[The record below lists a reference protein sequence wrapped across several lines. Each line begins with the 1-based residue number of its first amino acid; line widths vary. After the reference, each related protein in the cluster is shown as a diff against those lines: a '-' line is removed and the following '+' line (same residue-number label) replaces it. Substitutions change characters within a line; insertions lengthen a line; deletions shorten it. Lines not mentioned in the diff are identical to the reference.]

1 MTKECIDMTESSG
14 PTRSAKARGVGINHV
29 ALEVGD
35 IEEAVVF
42 YQSLIQV
49 ELRGRSEKMA
59 FLDLGDQFLALS
71 EGRDQTPDSHRH
83 FGLVV
88 DDKEAVRREVKKL
101 GCKMLSSPFPKGLD
115 FLDPWGNR
123 VQVVEYRSIQF
134 SKTEAVLKGMGLDDL
149 GKSAEARQELKKKGL
164 L

>member
-1 MTKECIDMTESSG
+1 MTESSS
-14 PTRSAKARGVGINHV
+14 PKAKGIGINHV
-29 ALEVGD
+29 ALEVDD
-35 IEEAVVF
+35 IEAALAF
-42 YQSLIQV
+42 YRSLIQI

-71 EGRDQTPDSHRH
+71 EGRTQASDSHRH

-88 DDKEAVRREVKKL
+88 DDKEAVRRQVKSL
-101 GCKMLSSPFPKGLD
+101 GCTILSSPFPEGLD

-134 SKTEAVLKGMGLDDL
+134 SKTEAVLKGMGLHGLRKSDD
-149 GKSAEARQELKKKGL
+149 AREQLQEKGL

>member
-1 MTKECIDMTESSG
+1 MTEKSKQTS
-14 PTRSAKARGVGINHV
+14 TVQAKAIGINHV

-35 IEEAVVF
+35 IDEAVAF
-42 YQSLIQV
+42 YRSLMQV

-59 FLDLGDQFLALS
+59 FLDFGDQFLALS
-71 EGRDQTPDSHRH
+71 EGRSQDPDSHRH

-88 DDKEAVRREVKKL
+88 DDKEAVRRQARSL
-101 GCKMLSSPFPKGLD
+101 GCDILPSPFPGGLD

-123 VQVVEYRSIQF
+123 VQIVEYRTIQF
-134 SKTEAVLKGMGLDDL
+134 SKTDAVLDGMGLSHL
-149 GKSAEARQELKKKGL
+149 NKSDNAKEELRKKGL

>member
-1 MTKECIDMTESSG
+1 MVEKSAQKIKTQ
-14 PTRSAKARGVGINHV
+14 AKAIGINHV

-35 IEEAVVF
+35 IDEAVDF
-42 YQSLIQV
+42 YQSLLQI

-71 EGRDQTPDSHRH
+71 EGRKQEPDSHRH
-83 FGLVV
+83 FGFVV
-88 DDKEAVRREVKKL
+88 DNKEAVRHLAREL
-101 GCKMLSSPFPKGLD
+101 GCTMLSSPFPDGLD

-123 VQVVEYRSIQF
+123 LQFVEYRTIQF
-134 SKTEAVLKGMGLDDL
+134 SKTDAVLNGMGLSDL
-149 GKSAEARQELKKKGL
+149 DKSETAKDELRKKSL

>member
-1 MTKECIDMTESSG
+1 MAENLEQTETSQ
-14 PTRSAKARGVGINHV
+14 AKAVGINHV

-35 IEEAVVF
+35 IEEALDF
-42 YQSLIQV
+42 YRALIQV

-59 FLDLGDQFLALS
+59 FLDFGDQFLALS
-71 EGRDQTPDSHRH
+71 EGRSRDADSHRH

-88 DDKEAVRREVKKL
+88 DDKEAVRRQVKKL
-101 GCKMLSSPFPKGLD
+101 GCRILSSPFPDGLD

-123 VQVVEYRSIQF
+123 LQIVEYSSIQF
-134 SKTEAVLKGMGLDDL
+134 SKTDAVLKGMGLGDL
-149 GKSAEARQELKKKGL
+149 HKSESAKDELREKGL

>member
-1 MTKECIDMTESSG
+1 MEESAGRKTSE
-14 PTRSAKARGVGINHV
+14 KARGVGINHV

-35 IEEAVVF
+35 IEDALAF
-42 YQSLIQV
+42 YRALMQV

-71 EGRDQTPDSHRH
+71 EGRDQDADSHRH

-88 DDKEAVRREVKKL
+88 DDREAVRRQARKL
-101 GCKMLSSPFPKGLD
+101 GCRFLPSPFPGGLD

-123 VQVVEYRSIQF
+123 LQIVEYRSIQF
-134 SKTEAVLKGMGLDDL
+134 SKTEAVLEGMGLSDL
-149 GKSAEARQELKKKGL
+149 RKSETARAQLREKGL